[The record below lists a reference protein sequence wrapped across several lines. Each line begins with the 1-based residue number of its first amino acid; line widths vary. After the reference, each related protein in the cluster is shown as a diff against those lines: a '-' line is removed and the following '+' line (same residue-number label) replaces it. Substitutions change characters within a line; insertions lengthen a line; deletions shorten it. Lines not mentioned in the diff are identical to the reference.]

1 MSTRTNLWVDVA
13 IFVGFLVAF
22 EPNLTGISI
31 HEWLSVAL
39 ALTLVLHA
47 ALHWD
52 WGIKIAAQF
61 LRRLFHTSR
70 LNFVVDVLLFAAFV
84 LVMLSGILISRSV
97 LVVLGI
103 RVAESP
109 TWRFLHSWSADAS
122 LILTGLH
129 FALHRTWIVN
139 AVTRYLVAPLRRV
152 LSTRSSRPTES
163 VVPVEDA

>member
-1 MSTRTNLWVDVA
+1 MSARTNLWVDVV
-13 IFVGFLVAF
+13 IFVGFLVVL

-39 ALTLVLHA
+39 ALTLILHA

-103 RVAESP
+103 QVAESP
-109 TWRFLHSWSADAS
+109 TWRFLHSWSAEAC

-129 FALHRTWIVN
+129 FALHWTWIIN
-139 AVTRYLVAPLRRV
+139 AVTRYLVTPLRRG
-152 LSTRSSRPTES
+152 LSTRSSRPAES
-163 VVPVEDA
+163 VVTVEDA